1 MQKNTFWAILLS
13 SVFLIVWYAW
23 VMPPQKP
30 TGVPSGIPAASTV
43 VPQHPQLTA
52 AEPSAEA
59 GNGSVVTTEPE
70 KEVVVETNVYKAV
83 FTNRGAGIKHWY
95 LKEKDGDLTDLVL
108 PDAAPC
114 LATFPGSNY
123 DVAQPS
129 TQKVVFTHVSPLGW
143 RVTKTFDLSDNYLH
157 TITIETAK
165 TKSTASLP
173 VIEMNWGPGLGTD
186 LKGQKDNYSVTR
198 AIGFPRAV
206 PHKLEHFKAGEYY
219 STTGLRWAAVDNR
232 YFLAAF
238 IFDET
243 SPFNTV
249 SAYRDNKRLPFGIVL
264 SSPKPGEADSEKYA
278 LRMYLGPKGHA
289 HLKTLNLNLEESV
302 DFGFFGVIGKLTL
315 AVLLFF
321 HNMTHNYGWAIIIL
335 TICLQ
340 ILVLP
345 LTVKSFKAS
354 AHMKKLQPLF
364 KQIQDKYK
372 SDPKRLQAEMMN
384 IYKVH
389 KFNPMSGCLPM
400 LLQLPIFWALFT
412 TLRNAFE
419 LRGAP
424 WILWVHDLSAPEV
437 LFTVSGFPVH
447 LLPLIMGIGMF
458 FQQKMMS
465 ATTDPTQAKMMYIMP
480 VMFVFMFWGFPAG
493 LVLYWLTNSIVTM
506 IEQMIIMK
514 QDTGGEIHHG

>member
-30 TGVPSGIPAASTV
+30 VPSPAASVSLPSNT
-43 VPQHPQLTA
+43 QLTSP
-52 AEPSAEA
+52 EPAGTQSTEA
-59 GNGSVVTTEPE
+59 VGTTEAE
-70 KEVVVETNVYKAV
+70 KEVVVETNDYQAV
-83 FTNRGAGIKHWY
+83 FTSRGAGIKHWY
-95 LKEKDGDLTDLVL
+95 LKEKNGTLADLVL
-108 PDAAPC
+108 PDASPC

-123 DVAQPS
+123 LVSQPS
-129 TQKVVFTHVSPLGW
+129 NNKIVFTHESPLGW
-143 RVTKTFDLSDNYLH
+143 KITKTFDLSDDYLH
-157 TITIETAK
+157 TLTIDTVK
-165 TKSTASLP
+165 VKPSASLP
-173 VIEMNWGPGLGTD
+173 VIELNWGPGLGTD
-186 LKGQKDNYSVTR
+186 VKQQKDNFTVTR
-198 AIGFPRAV
+198 AIGFPRTV
-206 PHKLEHFKAGEYY
+206 PLKLERFKAGEYN
-219 STTGLRWAAVDNR
+219 SVASLQWAAIDNR

-243 SPFNTV
+243 SPFTTV
-249 SAYRDNKRLPFGIVL
+249 SAYRENRHLPFGMVI
-264 SSPKPGEADSEKYA
+264 SSAKPGEAASQHFSM
-278 LRMYLGPKGHA
+278 RMYLGPKGHA
-289 HLKTLNLNLEESV
+289 HLKSLNLNLEESV
-302 DFGFFGVIGKLTL
+302 DFGFFGFIGKITL
-315 AVLLFF
+315 SVLLLFRGL
-321 HNMTHNYGWAIIIL
+321 THNYGWAIILL
-335 TICLQ
+335 TICIQ
-340 ILVLP
+340 MLVLP

-372 SDPKRLQAEMMN
+372 NDPKRLQAEMMN

-400 LLQLPIFWALFT
+400 ILQLPIFWALFT

-424 WILWVHDLSAPEV
+424 WILWVHDLSVPET
-437 LFTVSGFPVH
+437 LITVAGFPIH

-465 ATTDPTQAKMMYIMP
+465 ATTDPTQAKIMYIMP

-514 QDTGGEIHHG
+514 QDTGGEIHG